1 MAIIY
6 SYPEKITPAGGDF
19 LVITDSEQPA
29 PNKNRTKS
37 LKIDNLAD
45 YIVTSTSGITG
56 SGTLNTI
63 AMFTPDGQSIG
74 DSILTQDVGATQLTV
89 TGELRVSKSIYA
101 VLGLTIDGATLLN
114 GNVTL
119 GDNSADLITQTGTL
133 YLNGPVKDT
142 SDTLGDA
149 DQILVSDA
157 SGELTFTDLA
167 NISIGAAEVV
177 QVPVK
182 NLQGSALT
190 KGDPVYISGSVGAS
204 GRLEVQLA
212 DASNAAKMPAVGLL
226 KQDLDINEEGF
237 AVVTGKLRNLD
248 NSTIDG
254 QPPAPNDVVYV
265 KASSTTGNA
274 LTLVKPV
281 GSALIQNM
289 GKVGRVSNVGSNDGT
304 FVVSSILRTN
314 DIPNLTPGKIWV
326 GSTGNTIESSS
337 ITFTEA
343 TGAVQLD
350 EYGTATHTGTTAY
363 NLAVDAA
370 GNVIETPHTLEDL
383 LDTEIESGRVRHS
396 TLTTPGS
403 GYTVANNVPTTGGNG
418 TGLEINILTLGV
430 GDSIATYSIAPIRDG
445 ANYVAGDVV
454 TVNAGNV
461 DATITIDETWPLG
474 GNTLVYNTN
483 DDVWINDA
491 TLTVDYI
498 NKRVGI
504 GTTNPTIGFH
514 CDPKAKFRNEVRI
527 DQKNNNA
534 ILGQGSNYDNLIGN
548 ANTAVG
554 TNVMGAAVAASN
566 NTAVGYNAFAV
577 ATGGNN
583 NAVFGSGA
591 GSSIVNGSFNV
602 ALGAYALPA
611 AINTQANIAI
621 GYNAQQS
628 NTSGNNN
635 IAIGRNALGTING
648 YFSNTVI
655 GTDAARLTFNMNRA
669 VVIGSEALGVGTT
682 GSDVVLVGNQAGQNN
697 NAQWTVAIGS
707 RALQA
712 NTRGFFNT
720 AVGGQALS
728 AVTGGIGR
736 YNAALG
742 YQAGNNI
749 TNGQNN
755 IVIGFQAQASSAT
768 TSNEITLG
776 NSSISVLR
784 CAVTTITSL
793 SDERDKTD
801 ITNLEYGL
809 DFINSLSPKQFT
821 WDQRPEYAI
830 EIDDDGNET
839 QVEVENANKGKKDF
853 GFIAQDVQSV
863 DNDILRLVYAE
874 NPEKL
879 EMSYGK
885 LVPILVQAIKELTN
899 RIEALEA

>member
-1 MAIIY
+1 MA
-6 SYPEKITPAGGDF
+6 SRFLNNITINDQYTLPSSDGTDGQVLSTTGAADGTTE
-19 LVITDSEQPA
+19 LVFVDQS
-29 PNKNRTKS
+29 
-37 LKIDNLAD
+37 
-45 YIVTSTSGITG
+45 
-56 SGTLNTI
+56 TLNSGSAERTE
-63 AMFTPDGQSIG
+63 
-74 DSILTQDVGATQLTV
+74 IL
-89 TGELRVSKSIYA
+89 
-101 VLGLTIDGATLLN
+101 
-114 GNVTL
+114 
-119 GDNSADLITQTGTL
+119 
-133 YLNGPVKDT
+133 
-142 SDTLGDA
+142 
-149 DQILVSDA
+149 
-157 SGELTFTDLA
+157 
-167 NISIGAAEVV
+167 
-177 QVPVK
+177 VK
-182 NLQGSALT
+182 NLEGSSLS
-190 KGDPVYISGSVGAS
+190 KGDPVYIIGSVGAS
-204 GRLEVQLA
+204 ERLEVGLA
-212 DASNAAKMPAVGLL
+212 DAGDSAKMPCVGLL
-226 KQDLDINEEGF
+226 TQDLVINGEGT
-237 AVVTGKLRNLD
+237 AIVTGKLKNLIT
-248 NSTIDG
+248 SPIDG
-254 QPPAPNDVVYV
+254 ATPTENDTLYV
-265 KASSTTGNA
+265 KSGGG
-274 LTLVKPV
+274 LTLTKPAGV
-281 GSALIQNM
+281 ANLIQNV
-289 GKVGRVSNVGSNDGT
+289 GQVGRVSTSSDGNIVVSAILRSND
-304 FVVSSILRTN
+304 V
-314 DIPNLTPGKIWV
+314 PNLTTGKIWV

-337 ITFTEA
+337 ITLTEA

-350 EYGTATHTGTTAY
+350 EYGIATHTGTTAY
-363 NLAVDAA
+363 NLAVDAT

-383 LDTEIESGRVRHS
+383 LDTEIESGRVRLS
-396 TLTTPGS
+396 TLTTSGS
-403 GYTVANNVPTTGGNG
+403 GYSVANNVPTTGGSG
-418 TGLEINILTLGV
+418 TGLEINILTLGA
-430 GDSIATYSIAPIRDG
+430 GNSIATYSIAPIRDG

-483 DDVWINDA
+483 DDVWINDP

-498 NKRVGI
+498 NKRVGV
-504 GTTNPTIGFH
+504 GTTNPNIGFH
-514 CDPKAKFRNEVRI
+514 CDLKAKFRNEVRI

-534 ILGQGSNYDNLIGN
+534 ILGEGSNYDNLVGS

-554 TNVMGAAVAASN
+554 TNIMGAAVAAAQ
-566 NTAVGYNAFAV
+566 NTAVGYNALTAI
-577 ATGGNN
+577 TGGNN
-583 NAVFGSGA
+583 NAVFGYGA
-591 GSSIVNGSFNV
+591 GSSILNGSFNV
-602 ALGAYALPA
+602 ALGANALPA
-611 AINTQANIAI
+611 ALNTQHNIAI
-621 GYNAQQS
+621 GHYAQQN

-635 IAIGRNALGTING
+635 IAIGRNSLATING

-885 LVPILVQAIKELTN
+885 LVPILVQAIKDLTN